1 MSTPL
6 LRSHASTASRP
17 RARFGFWIVAVTFT
31 TIMAFSTVPTPLYA
45 LYQERD
51 GFPTAVVTVIFAA
64 YAVGVILSLYFAGHI
79 SDWLGRRPI
88 ILAAV
93 LVQLLSATMF
103 LFWSD
108 VPGLLVARFV
118 NGVGVGMLTATATAH
133 LSELGAALR
142 GPTDR
147 RASVIAGFANLG
159 GLGLGSLISALI
171 AVNVAA
177 PLEAP
182 YEFFLVLL
190 VVEAIALLFVP
201 ETVVKREEHVA
212 YRPQRVAVPS
222 DSRGVFWASAI
233 ASLGAFAVFGMFSA
247 VAPAVLRGVMGETS
261 LVVAGAVAFAAFAS
275 ASIAQ
280 AVFVGAPLRRQLQ
293 LAIVSAVVGLVVL
306 IVGTLL
312 ASLAAFVLGAVLT
325 GAGVGLLFR
334 VALGVAGGL
343 TTPERRGEVL
353 AAVFLAAYVGI
364 SVPVLLIGAAFL
376 VASQPVV
383 VAGFGAVAVVVIVLT
398 GVRMLRRLP

>member
-1 MSTPL
+1 MSTSL
-6 LRSHASTASRP
+6 LASHASTASHSRS
-17 RARFGFWIVAVTFT
+17 RTGFWIVALTFT

-45 LYQERD
+45 LYQDRD

-64 YAVGVILSLYFAGHI
+64 YAVGVILSLYFAGHV

-93 LVQLLSATMF
+93 LVQILSAVMF

-108 VPGLLVARFV
+108 VPGLLLARFV

-142 GPTDR
+142 GPGDR
-147 RASVIAGFANLG
+147 RAGVIAGFANLG
-159 GLGLGSLISALI
+159 GLGLGSLISAVI
-171 AVNVAA
+171 AVSVTA
-177 PLEAP
+177 PLQVP

-190 VVEAIALLFVP
+190 IVEAIALLFVP
-201 ETVVKREEHVA
+201 ETVVKREEHTP

-222 DSRGVFWASAI
+222 ESRGVFWATAL
-233 ASLGAFAVFGMFSA
+233 AALGAFAVFGMFSA

-261 LVVAGAVAFAAFAS
+261 LVVAGAVAFAVFA
-275 ASIAQ
+275 AAAVAQ
-280 AVFVGAPLRRQLQ
+280 AVFVAVPLRRQLQ
-293 LAIVSAVVGLVVL
+293 LALVFAVVGLIAI
-306 IVGTLL
+306 IVGTLTSTL
-312 ASLAAFVLGAVLT
+312 WAFVLGAVVA

-334 VALGVAGGL
+334 SALGVAGGL
-343 TTPERRGEVL
+343 TAPERRGEVL

-364 SVPVLLIGAAFL
+364 SAPVLLIGAAFL
-376 VASQPVV
+376 FASQAAV
-383 VAGFGAVAVVVIVLT
+383 VAGFGAAALVLILVT
-398 GVRMLRRLP
+398 GGQMLRRVS